1 MSDTPNANPPII
13 SLKGVSKSFGANHV
27 LDDIDLEIEKGSI
40 TALIGPSAS
49 GKSVLMKCLLG
60 LYPIDQGQ
68 ITIEGKDISKLSR
81 RERENLMDR
90 IGVLFQQNALFD
102 SLTIWENVCF
112 RPISNKSMKRDEAY
126 TVALDLLKKV
136 GLKAETADLY
146 PSDLSGGMQ
155 KRVGLARAIASEAE
169 FLILD
174 DPTAGLDP
182 ILSLA
187 INKLIQDLVKRT
199 NATAL
204 VVTGD
209 MTDLETRYSHI
220 ALLHDKKIQWQGL
233 SKSAR
238 PSGNPALLQMLNG
251 DKDGPIVMKLRQD
264 A

>member
-1 MSDTPNANPPII
+1 MSQENII
-13 SLKGVSKSFGANHV
+13 HIENLTKSFGDHLV
-27 LDDIDLEIEKGSI
+27 LKDVSLAIPKGAV

-49 GKSVLMKCLLG
+49 GKSVLLKCLLG
-60 LYPIDQGQ
+60 LYPIDSGSVS
-68 ITIEGKDISKLSR
+68 IEGQNTSKLNR
-81 RERENLMDR
+81 KNKARLMDR

-112 RPISNKSMKRDEAY
+112 RPISNKSLSRKQAY
-126 TVALDLLKKV
+126 EKAIEILGKV
-136 GLKAETADLY
+136 GLKPETALLF

-155 KRVGLARAIASEAE
+155 KRVGLARAIASEAD

-187 INKLIQDLVKRT
+187 ITNLIQDLVKRT

-209 MTDLETRYSHI
+209 MTDLEKRYSHI
-220 ALLHDKKIQWQGL
+220 ALLHDKIIQWQG
-233 SKSAR
+233 
-238 PSGNPALLQMLNG
+238 PSNEAKTSNHQALIQMLNG
-251 DKDGPIVMKLRQD
+251 DKDGPIRMKLRE
-264 A
+264 AS